1 MLSLF
6 RVIAMAL
13 VIVTITACTAK
24 ARLVSRRADDR
35 PNPAS
40 RSYDV
45 PSISW
50 YAHSDSTAG
59 VRIFTLLRDSDHI
72 PPHTIVVR
80 KSLRTLT
87 LCYAVVPGLNNAVP
101 DAAKPTTLMFRVPG
115 IARSDKRRVLVSR
128 SCAKKV

>member
-1 MLSLF
+1 MPSIL
-6 RVIAMAL
+6 RVIAIVL
-13 VIVTITACTAK
+13 VIVSTAACTAN

-35 PNPAS
+35 PNPAA

-50 YAHSDSTAG
+50 YAHSGDAG
-59 VRIFTLLRDSDHI
+59 VRVITLLRDSDHI

-115 IARSDKRRVLVSR
+115 IARNDKRRVLVSR